1 MYVVND
7 WSTPWCYNSFKIICI
22 LASLCPISLVKN
34 EVKRHI
40 INIMKN
46 SIFFQTEALW
56 IEFTF
61 YIYYKLKNLI
71 HYWKQFIE
79 TFQTVDVW
87 RISYKMYLKL
97 FEKWPSISLLLLDKW
112 LTDVEIRIR
121 KLKFISPIGPILSS
135 EVKKTHYIPWTC
147 YVALNTIDL
156 YGLDHM

>member
-1 MYVVND
+1 MYFSLFVSNFLSKE
-7 WSTPWCYNSFKIICI
+7 WSKKTHHKHNEEQHFFPNWSPLNRIYI
-22 LASLCPISLVKN
+22 L
-34 EVKRHI
+34 H
-40 INIMKN
+40 
-46 SIFFQTEALW
+46 
-56 IEFTF
+56 
-61 YIYYKLKNLI
+61 IYYKLKNLI

-87 RISYKMYLKL
+87 RISYKTYLKL

-147 YVALNTIDL
+147 CVALNTIDL